1 MQPNT
6 RARTSCEITMQYNIF
21 PSTHRLHGLLFEL
34 WGDTSSGVVVEIWLQ
49 VSVSQTHSFPPRVF
63 GFKLWAHHRCH
74 SLFSVVVHLQIW
86 EGFLLKANIRR
97 LWIKGARGY
106 NFCVSLWKGTRPPS
120 SPLAPRNTP
129 VWSESLSLCACGCA
143 FQIITQFAE
152 CTDIPQYQIKQAE
165 PHTVGRKFKGTVPP

>member
-6 RARTSCEITMQYNIF
+6 RGRTSCEITMQYNIF

-106 NFCVSLWKGTRPPS
+106 NFCVSLWKGTFTPAGTAKHTGVKWIAEFVCLWMCVSDNNPIRRMYRH
-120 SPLAPRNTP
+120 SP
-129 VWSESLSLCACGCA
+129 
-143 FQIITQFAE
+143 
-152 CTDIPQYQIKQAE
+152 
-165 PHTVGRKFKGTVPP
+165 VPN